1 MLQYIARRL
10 LWMIPTMFGVTL
22 AIFCLIQAAPGD
34 PATMKYG
41 HSEQTQEE
49 TDIQARIDKFN
60 SKYGFNKPYWKQYLS
75 YVGPINMRDNGH
87 TFFGGTGD
95 DPYGGLLIL
104 DLGQEFQR
112 PSVSV
117 MEELGRR
124 LQVTIPLS
132 LASVFLSYL
141 IALPLGVYSAVRQ
154 GTQIDNVT
162 TVLVFV
168 LYSVP
173 RFWGGLML
181 ILIFG
186 AAGFDLLPTIGLHD
200 KDADTFTTGQYVWDT
215 FLHAILPIA
224 TLTYGT
230 FAYLSRQMRVGV
242 VDAIR
247 QDYVRTARAK
257 GLSERVIVLKHVLRN
272 SLIPVLTLLA
282 AILPILIGGA
292 IIVETVFD
300 VPGMGLYAFEGLV
313 QRDYN
318 IVMATTT
325 FSALM
330 TMIGILMS
338 DISYALV
345 DPRIRYD

>member
-22 AIFCLIQAAPGD
+22 VIFFLIQAAPGD

-41 HSEQTQEE
+41 HAERTQQE

-60 SKYGFNKPYWKQYLS
+60 SRYGFNQPYWKQYLS
-75 YVGPINMRDNGH
+75 YVGPLNLRDNGH
-87 TFFGGTGD
+87 TFFGGTGE
-95 DPYGGLLIL
+95 DPYGGLLLL
-104 DLGQEFQR
+104 DLGHEFQR
-112 PSVSV
+112 PSVAV
-117 MEELGRR
+117 MDELKRR
-124 LQVTIPLS
+124 LKVTVPL
-132 LASVFLSYL
+132 AAVSVFLSYL
-141 IALPLGVYSAVRQ
+141 IALPLGVASAVRQ
-154 GTQIDNVT
+154 GTRADSVVT
-162 TVLVFV
+162 VVLFI
-168 LYSVP
+168 LYSIP

-186 AAGFDLLPTIGLHD
+186 AAGLDLLPTLGLHD
-200 KDADTFTTGQYVWDT
+200 KDAANMSPMAYAWDT
-215 FLHAILPIA
+215 IKHTILPIV

-257 GLSERVIVLKHVLRN
+257 GLSEQVVVFKHVLRN

-282 AILPILIGGA
+282 AILPLLIGGSL
-292 IIVETVFD
+292 IVEKVFD

-330 TMIGILMS
+330 TMLGILMS